1 MELTQR
7 LLERIAKVDATLKSY
22 ATITA
27 DQGDCRGACGRG
39 RDTGRQ
45 ISGTAS
51 CRVPVAAKDLVI
63 SRGVRTMGGTPVRKD
78 FVPAFDGTVVSN
90 LRRADAAVV
99 LGKLNLSEG
108 ATAGYNP
115 APDVPLNPWNLDR
128 WPGMSSSGS
137 GVAVAG
143 LTVRRHRHRHRR
155 IDSQFLVRQ
164 RGGWTQADAWSC
176 QSIRRAGDGRL
187 ARSRRP
193 DGAPRR

>member
-1 MELTQR
+1 MDLTQR

-27 DQGDCRGACGRG
+27 DQAIAAARVAEEEIRAGKYRGPLHG
-39 RDTGRQ
+39 
-45 ISGTAS
+45 
-51 CRVPVAAKDLVI
+51 VPVAVKDLCYTK
-63 SRGVRTMGGTPVRKD
+63 GVRTMGGTPVRKD
-78 FVPAFDGTVVSN
+78 FVPAFDGTVVSK
-90 LRRADAAVV
+90 LRRAGAVV

-115 APDVPLNPWNLDR
+115 VLDVPLNPWNPDR

-137 GVAVAG
+137 GVAVAAG
-143 LTVRRHRHRHRR
+143 LVLRRHRHRHRW
-155 IDSQFLVRQ
+155 IDSQPLVCQ
-164 RGGWTQADAWSC
+164 RRGWSQADVRPRE
-176 QSIRRAGDGRL
+176 SIRRAGDGRL